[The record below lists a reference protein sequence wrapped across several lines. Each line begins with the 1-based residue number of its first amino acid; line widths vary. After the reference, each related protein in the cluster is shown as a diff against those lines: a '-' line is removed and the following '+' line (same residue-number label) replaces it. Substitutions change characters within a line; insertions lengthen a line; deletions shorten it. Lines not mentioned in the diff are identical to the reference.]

1 MRSSILRRLLL
12 VVVTIVAGGLVSATL
27 VRCAP
32 GFGAD
37 ERQLDT
43 RLSSG
48 TIQAIQNA
56 HADERNIV
64 GFFFA
69 SVCKTLRGDFGVSRS
84 LNRPVRQLLQ
94 ERAGVTAALAGKGL
108 ALSWSAAVVMVLA
121 TWFVRTRALGIS
133 VTLLSGALLCLPAG
147 VLALLAIL
155 LNQPDYLVIALIV
168 YPKVHRYLSNLVE
181 AARGMPHILTA
192 RAKGASESRMF
203 LWHVVPVIRRE
214 VLALA
219 GVSIGIAISAAIPV
233 EALCGIPGIGQLTWQ
248 AALGRDLP
256 LLNNVAM
263 LVIGCVVLA
272 NSGADLLGEEPRR
285 PA

>member
-108 ALSWSAAVVMVLA
+108 ALHGRQRWSWCLQLGSCAHARWGSRSHSSVERCSACRLA
-121 TWFVRTRALGIS
+121 
-133 VTLLSGALLCLPAG
+133 CLHFWP
-147 VLALLAIL
+147 
-155 LNQPDYLVIALIV
+155 
-168 YPKVHRYLSNLVE
+168 S
-181 AARGMPHILTA
+181 
-192 RAKGASESRMF
+192 S
-203 LWHVVPVIRRE
+203 
-214 VLALA
+214 
-219 GVSIGIAISAAIPV
+219 
-233 EALCGIPGIGQLTWQ
+233 
-248 AALGRDLP
+248 
-256 LLNNVAM
+256 
-263 LVIGCVVLA
+263 
-272 NSGADLLGEEPRR
+272 
-285 PA
+285 